1 MKEKRTLFSHM
12 ILPSLLSITIIAIFS
27 IHALLPL
34 SIVAAYIEPKDM
46 DNNNSSSISSH
57 NNIFSI
63 ADNNNNNNNILGSLS
78 KQFDYTVDLDG
89 KQIFPNDTVKQDI
102 VTKYKPADY
111 NISSLNYKLLG
122 FNITAS
128 NIKIHVNPSKINETM
143 TRVDFPVIIAKN
155 VSVTN
160 GLINSKYGEVNLG
173 SIYGIYNKGTDKM
186 TMHIPSSVA
195 LQYILHF

>member
-1 MKEKRTLFSHM
+1 M
-12 ILPSLLSITIIAIFS
+12 
-27 IHALLPL
+27 
-34 SIVAAYIEPKDM
+34 VAAYIEPKDM
-46 DNNNSSSISSH
+46 DSSSISSH
-57 NNIFSI
+57 DNIFSI
-63 ADNNNNNNNILGSLS
+63 AGNNNNNNNNIFGSLS

-102 VTKYKPADY
+102 VTKYKSADY

-128 NIKIHVNPSKINETM
+128 NIKIHVNPSKIDETM

-173 SIYGIYNKGTDKM
+173 SIYGIYNKNTDKM